1 MNGKYSD
8 IIDHP
13 HYEPKTHPRMSM
25 LNRAAQFSPF
35 AALTGYGEAISETAK
50 VVEERILAE
59 DRIDE
64 EMDWE

>member
-13 HYEPKTHPRMSM
+13 HYEPKIHPRMSM

-64 EMDWE
+64 ETDWE